1 MVIDV
6 YPTVVMN
13 FVNMILKR
21 CSTIKL
27 FSTESALLLMLLCFV
42 FLVCFLWLAV
52 VWTDV
57 RVLPQNISLCS
68 FTTFKIRFLRV
79 SFYWCFI
86 SFHLRRF
93 NVSSC
98 KKKSSCQLAGS
109 VLLFKDTSFWNLTYL
124 NLFCIFLKCT
134 YFSFMVLIVS
144 FNFRTSSWMARF
156 SMWCLMTTDDTAWF
170 ISFCWTDLISSC
182 S

>member
-1 MVIDV
+1 MVIGV

-98 KKKSSCQLAGS
+98 KKKKFLPTRGKCLAFQG
-109 VLLFKDTSFWNLTYL
+109 YL
-124 NLFCIFLKCT
+124 ILEPDLSEPFLHLSEVHIFFFHGFNCIF
-134 YFSFMVLIVS
+134 
-144 FNFRTSSWMARF
+144 
-156 SMWCLMTTDDTAWF
+156 
-170 ISFCWTDLISSC
+170 
-182 S
+182 